1 VWHWIEEDGE
11 RSLQVR
17 PLLKGKI
24 WTLNESD
31 DDANMMITSLC
42 AMYNIIYRPRAV
54 DILISVL
61 RWQPSIAQW
70 HVH

>member
-24 WTLNESD
+24 WTLNENYD
-31 DDANMMITSLC
+31 DDMNLFINGSNASLC
-42 AMYNIIYRPRAV
+42 VRVFLSHIRQIWN
-54 DILISVL
+54 
-61 RWQPSIAQW
+61 
-70 HVH
+70 